1 MTRARGAIRRLCMH
15 RKLDMFIQGMFEL
28 ILAKRGMPY
37 FFWAVAP
44 KISVPSV
51 TSLVKKN

>member
-37 FFWAVAP
+37 FFWVVAP